1 MRAIAALILAFAI
14 TANCSLLK
22 APVSVAPVLSL
33 VQIDQ
38 HPLGK
43 SLLSLMSLHMKAQ
56 GPLQDLPIL
65 LQGIYDDLTVQFQAN
80 EDLHNQRVQYCAETI
95 ANLRSAIF
103 NYGKQ
108 YALHQTVQFETEDAL
123 VRHHAHLETV
133 IVAIAD
139 NEKSTAEGTAL
150 RESQHALYVDDLA
163 DNIDAIE
170 ASKEAIQLLN
180 ALRAGTSFV
189 QLKNKFQKV
198 SEKLDNTKSSKHAH
212 IYTPIIKALAQI
224 SSKAD
229 KEAIGRILELLNNL
243 LTQLESARASI
254 ETTEVTQAA
263 NWATRLGELE
273 AEHAFLV
280 NDKANTEATIEEK
293 EEVLATS
300 LEQQESALKQVENNT
315 INLTNTQNECAAWEE
330 SYQTIRAELESE
342 QTIIAAL
349 QAHFEA
355 KLAGLQD
362 YIDNAPA
369 AF

>member
-1 MRAIAALILAFAI
+1 MRAIIALILAFAI

-43 SLLSLMSLHMKAQ
+43 SLISLAALHMKAQ

-65 LQGIYDDLTVQFQAN
+65 LQQIYDDLSVQYQEN
-80 EDLHNQRVQYCAETI
+80 ENIHDQRVQYCTETI
-95 ANLRSAIF
+95 AALRAAIRRL
-103 NYGKQ
+103 GQ
-108 YALHQTVQFETEDAL
+108 SYALHQSVQFETEDAL
-123 VRHHAHLETV
+123 VRHNAHLESV
-133 IVAIAD
+133 IAAIAD
-139 NEKSTAEGTAL
+139 NEHQTEEGKAL
-150 RESQHALYVDDLA
+150 RTSQHELYVVDLA

-198 SEKLDNTKSSKHAH
+198 SEKLDNTKNSKHAH

-229 KEAIGRILELLNNL
+229 KEAIGKILELLTNL
-243 LTQLESARASI
+243 LSQLESARATI
-254 ETTEVTQAA
+254 ETTEATQAA
-263 NWATRLGELE
+263 AWATKLGELE

-280 NDKANTEATIEEK
+280 QDKADTEATIEEK
-293 EEVLATS
+293 EEILADA
-300 LEQQESALKQVENNT
+300 LEQQEAALKQLENNT
-315 INLTNTQNECAAWEE
+315 INLTNTQAECKAWEE
-330 SYQTIRAELESE
+330 SYQTIRAELERE
-342 QTIIAAL
+342 QEIVAAI
-349 QAHFEA
+349 QAHFES
-355 KLAGLQD
+355 KLAGLQE